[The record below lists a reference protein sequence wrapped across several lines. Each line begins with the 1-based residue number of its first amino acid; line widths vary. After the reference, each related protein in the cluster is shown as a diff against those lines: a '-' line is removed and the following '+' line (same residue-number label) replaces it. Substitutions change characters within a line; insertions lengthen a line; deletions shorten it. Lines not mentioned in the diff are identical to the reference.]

1 MILSKITQ
9 TLKDMFSHM
18 QNQSI
23 YDMKM
28 NRETEGE
35 ESYQMEIGRIKRE

>member
-28 NRETEGE
+28 NKDIEGE
-35 ESYQMEIGRIKRE
+35 ESYQMKIVRIKRE